1 MRKAAWMLLMV
12 AALCIAGL
20 LLGSALSTIP
30 RALGAELEPAMVVVL
45 DRTAPWMQQSGLA
58 RLMPW
63 DVIQVWFRQTEAETY
78 IVTLETELAGV
89 RSWQSVVVPRN
100 TQIQAGCGFAFP
112 AGVAGVEIK
121 RIVILELP
129 GLTVR
134 DERWVK

>member
-1 MRKAAWMLLMV
+1 MRQAVWMAVMV

-20 LLGSALSTIP
+20 LIGSALSTIP
-30 RALGAELEPAMVVVL
+30 RALGAEVEPAMVVVL
-45 DRTAPWMQQSGLA
+45 DRTAPWIQISGLS

-63 DVIQVWFRQTEAETY
+63 DVIQVWFQQTGAETY
-78 IVTLETELAGV
+78 IVTLETEALGV

-112 AGVAGVEIK
+112 AGVASVEIK

-129 GLTVR
+129 SLAVR